1 MIQNTQNIEYTND
14 LNNHEIRYD
23 NSEKIEILRDET
35 QIIEGYFPKEL
46 YEKNMSIRKVNT
58 VLSVILGIFI
68 IVAMTSY
75 YFVTVNEMM
84 LNKLGRETV
93 ALNDE
98 NAELQY
104 KLDKLK
110 SFSNVDMTMQK
121 NTTLTRAKEVIEVP
135 QVNSVNNIID
145 KKNKSDKLFSYSIGY

>member
-14 LNNHEIRYD
+14 FIEEKIVYD
-23 NSEKIEILRDET
+23 NLGRIESIQAET
-35 QIIEGYFPKEL
+35 QVIEGYFPKDL
-46 YEKNMSIRKVNT
+46 YERKMSIRKVNIA
-58 VLSVILGIFI
+58 LSVILGIFI

-75 YFVTVNEMM
+75 YFVTVSEMT

-110 SFSNVDMTMQK
+110 SFNNVDMTMQK
-121 NTTLTRAKEVIEVP
+121 NTTLTRAKEVIEIP
-135 QVNSVNNIID
+135 QVNSINNIID

>member
-1 MIQNTQNIEYTND
+1 MIQSTQNIEYTYD
-14 LNNHEIRYD
+14 LKDYEIRYD
-23 NSEKIEILRDET
+23 NSEKIEILQDEA

-46 YEKNMSIRKVNT
+46 YEKKMSIRKVNT
-58 VLSVILGIFI
+58 ALSVILGMFI

-75 YFVTVNEMM
+75 YFVTMNEMM

-135 QVNSVNNIID
+135 QVNSVNNVID

>member
-14 LNNHEIRYD
+14 FINHEMIYD
-23 NSEKIEILRDET
+23 NSEKIETLQSET
-35 QIIEGYFPKEL
+35 QVIKGYFPEEL
-46 YEKNMSIRKVNT
+46 YERKMYIRKVNI
-58 VLSVILGIFI
+58 VLSVILGLFI

-75 YFVTVNEMM
+75 YFVTVSEMM

-135 QVNSVNNIID
+135 QVNSINNVID
-145 KKNKSDKLFSYSIGY
+145 KKSKSDKLFSYSIGY